1 MTGFTNQ
8 LGLTNEYRRTTGL
21 LAPMGRGRA
30 GLSRGCG
37 KATNACPTVKERPFQ
52 GRVKHL

>member
-8 LGLTNEYRRTTGL
+8 LGLTNESGRTTGR

-37 KATNACPTVKERPFQ
+37 KAINARAPPWKSSPS
-52 GRVKHL
+52 RVT